1 MNTYIKHFFLASL
14 VSSLVACQTTGNNNI
29 KPTVQSN
36 EVAQANLNLG
46 IEYLKRGEYEASLEK
61 LLKAREADPSYSP
74 TYNGLGLL
82 YQTMGET
89 TQAEDYYEK
98 ALRLNPNDSSTMN
111 NLGRLLCTQRRFD
124 EAEDTFL
131 KAAANPL
138 YKTPELAIT
147 NAGLCAVSAGNSI
160 SAERYFRQALEIN
173 KYIPQALLEM
183 ADISFQQED
192 FLGARGYFQRYE
204 SQSRQTPRSL
214 WLGIQI
220 ETQLKDKN
228 AVASYELLLNNQFP
242 DSPEAELMRR
252 SKIR

>member
-1 MNTYIKHFFLASL
+1 MNTNIKNLLFATILI
-14 VSSLVACQTTGNNNI
+14 SSAACQSVGNNNI
-29 KPTVQSN
+29 KPTVKSN
-36 EVAQANLNLG
+36 KVAQANLNLG
-46 IEYLKRGEYEASLEK
+46 IEYLKRGQYEASLEK
-61 LLKAREADPSYSP
+61 LLKAKDADPNYSP

-82 YQTMGET
+82 YQTIGELA
-89 TQAEDYYEK
+89 QAEDFYQK
-98 ALRLNPNDSSTMN
+98 ALDINSNDSSTLN
-111 NLGRLLCTQRRFD
+111 NYGRLLCSQKRY
-124 EAEDTFL
+124 EKAEETFL
-131 KAAANPL
+131 KAASNPL

-173 KYIPQALLEM
+173 KNIPLALLEM

-192 FLGARGYFQRYE
+192 YLAARGYFQRYE
-204 SQSRQTPRSL
+204 FQARHSARSL

-242 DSPEAELMRR
+242 DSEEAELMRR